1 MGDGHLS
8 DPYAEYYL
16 QDVRRRFRAL
26 KDLADRAL
34 AQVQDEEFDLQLDPE
49 ANSVALLVKHMAG
62 NMRARWR
69 APFSTDDEEARKRDR
84 EFEAEAQD
92 TRADLM
98 KRWEEGWRCLFET
111 LDVLQAEDLLRTLE
125 IRGRSYRVM
134 EALNRQLVHYAGH
147 VGQIVLLAKHYRSG
161 DWQSLS
167 IPRGQSAQYRSR

>member
-1 MGDGHLS
+1 MS
-8 DPYAEYYL
+8 DPFAEQYL

-34 AQVQDEEFDLQLDPE
+34 AQVRDEEFDLRLDPE
-49 ANSVALLVKHMAG
+49 ANSVALLVKHLAG

-69 APFSTDDEEARKRDR
+69 APFSSDGEETRERER
-84 EFEAEAQD
+84 EFEIEAQD
-92 TRADLM
+92 TRTGLM
-98 KRWEEGWRCLFET
+98 ERWEEGWRYLFET
-111 LDVLQAEDLLRTLE
+111 LEALRAEDLLRVLE

-147 VGQIVLLAKHYRSG
+147 VGQIVLLAKYHRSG

-167 IPRGQSAQYRSR
+167 IPRGESAQFKQR